1 MRTHIFV
8 IIPDPLNNIPDRLNA
23 IPNLK
28 PEFGILHRPFG
39 IILQSEL
46 LHNPIFAAIEN

>member
-1 MRTHIFV
+1 MRRHIFV

-28 PEFGILHRPFG
+28 PEFGILQRSFG
-39 IILQSEL
+39 IISQSEL
-46 LHNPIFAAIEN
+46 RHNLIFAAIEN